1 MIASR
6 VRARSG
12 ITLTEIL
19 ISILIMG
26 VGMISLAVLF
36 PLGLLKLR
44 DAARFHRSGLLAQSG
59 TDDFDAKG
67 LTSKESFI
75 RTWYGPVDPFTS
87 DATYGMFTSPVQTLG
102 AGNLSG
108 FPQPGLPVCY
118 DPLWRAVTNISPTND
133 ALFDP
138 TLAYLATYRLGA
150 AEARF
155 GASIIAS
162 GNTSV
167 NAFAIR
173 SGTSDGGNPSAYGLQ
188 RITNFIP
195 WSPQKYTPLYPFT
208 FQNIGLG
215 AVAQPPDVTTDTFT
229 SLDDIVFNSR
239 DNGATGLSPL
249 LPDLTLSLTTP
260 ASPVTDYRYT
270 WFFTGR
276 QVDSINGTMFTGD
289 IVVCEGRQF
298 GFTPLPAPNTT
309 VSVPEGETVVEGIF
323 GYSENVNSIIAKG
336 VGNGV
341 GSDKTVLLRWPT
353 TITDP
358 SVRIGSWIADVTY
371 ERNASTSNTRATYTQ
386 SSFQRCNWYQV
397 SKRTDP
403 QADPDSTNFPNYRRM
418 IVTIASPVKS
428 RTVLGTGGIPVYVN
442 AALIMPSVINVYPR
456 AFSQ

>member
-59 TDDFDAKG
+59 TDDFDAKA
-67 LTSKESFI
+67 LMSKETFI

-87 DATYGMFTSPVQTLG
+87 DATYGGFTLPVQSLG
-102 AGNLSG
+102 PNSTGL
-108 FPQPGLPVCY
+108 PQPGLPVCY
-118 DPLWRAVTNISPTND
+118 DPLWRAVTNISPPND

-138 TLAYLATYRLGA
+138 TLAYLAAYRLGA

-155 GASIIAS
+155 GAAIIAS
-162 GNTSV
+162 GNSTV
-167 NAFAIR
+167 NAYGIR
-173 SGTSDGGNPSAYGLQ
+173 SGASDGGSPSAYGLQ

-195 WSPQKYTPLYPFT
+195 WSSLKYTPLFPFT
-208 FQNIGLG
+208 YHNNGLG
-215 AVAQPPDVTTDTFT
+215 AVSQPPDVTTDTFT

-239 DNGATGLSPL
+239 DNGANGLSPL
-249 LPDLTLSLTTP
+249 LPDLTLSGTTP
-260 ASPVTDYRYT
+260 VSPVTDYRYT

-276 QVDSINGTMFTGD
+276 QVDSTNGTMFEGD
-289 IVVCEGRQF
+289 VVVCEGRQF
-298 GFTPLPAPNTT
+298 AFTPLPAPNTT

-323 GYSENVNSIIAKG
+323 GYSENVNSLGFA
-336 VGNGV
+336 V

-358 SVRIGSWIADVTY
+358 SVRIGGWIADVTY
-371 ERNASTSNTRATYTQ
+371 ERTSTISVTKASATQT
-386 SSFQRCNWYQV
+386 SFQRCNWYQV

-403 QADPDSTNFPNYRRM
+403 QSDPEIAGYRRM
-418 IVTIASPVKS
+418 ILTIASPVKS
-428 RTVLGTGGIPVYVN
+428 KTALTTGGVPVYSN
-442 AALIMPSVINVYPR
+442 AALVMPSVINVYPR